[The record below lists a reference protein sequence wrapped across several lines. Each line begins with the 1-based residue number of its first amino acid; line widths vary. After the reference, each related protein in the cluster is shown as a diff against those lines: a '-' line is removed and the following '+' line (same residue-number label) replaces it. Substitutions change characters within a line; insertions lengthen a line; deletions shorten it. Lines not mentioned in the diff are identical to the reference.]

1 MRKSLIISMFVLNSL
16 GFAHRSKSKPSPP
29 PINTSNG
36 CTTYGTTTIC
46 TPRCKDTNARKQAY
60 EEFEN
65 QLVSE
70 GYTIIRSITS
80 ETTFNVL
87 VRDNLGLE
95 HWEYKEWCKIN

>member
-1 MRKSLIISMFVLNSL
+1 MKKIIIFLIFISII
-16 GFAHRSKSKPSPP
+16 
-29 PINTSNG
+29 INCSVKKGEDNVRTENEKCMTQG
-36 CTTYGTTTIC
+36 NITLCI
-46 TPRCKDTNARKQAY
+46 PKCKDTNARNQAY
-60 EEFEN
+60 EEFES

>member
-1 MRKSLIISMFVLNSL
+1 MKKIIMFLIFISSIINCSVRKEKDIVKTENEKCITQGDITLCIP
-16 GFAHRSKSKPSPP
+16 K
-29 PINTSNG
+29 
-36 CTTYGTTTIC
+36 
-46 TPRCKDTNARKQAY
+46 CKDTNARKQAY

-95 HWEYKEWCKIN
+95 HWEYKAWCKIN

>member
-1 MRKSLIISMFVLNSL
+1 MKKIIMFLIFISSIINCSVRKEKDIVKTENENCITQGDITLCIP
-16 GFAHRSKSKPSPP
+16 K
-29 PINTSNG
+29 
-36 CTTYGTTTIC
+36 
-46 TPRCKDTNARKQAY
+46 CKDTNARKQAY